1 MKCFLFLVLAF
12 STALAQTIPPNVQV
26 NTFGTFHPE
35 VTIAINPA
43 DPQNLLVSSN
53 GLQVYYSYDGGQT
66 WGQHY
71 QSSVYGN
78 SGDPSVI
85 FDYHGNA
92 YLATLAYQADSNFVL
107 DRIIVH
113 RSEDGGN
120 VWNYVYFAGFDSTTF
135 QDKEWLAADHTSSSF
150 KGNLYLSWTRF
161 DACPG
166 LTPLT
171 SRDSTRIMFAYSTD
185 SATSWSSAIRISDR
199 QGDCSDKDSTTEGA
213 VPAVGPQ
220 GQVYIAWAGL
230 NKIWFDKSTDGG
242 RTFGNDKIIAE
253 QPGGWDFPVSGLMR
267 CNGLPQ
273 TLCDTSKSSPF
284 YGTIY
289 VVFSDQRN
297 GEDNTDVFLV
307 KSTDQGETWS
317 APVKVNQDTGRAQ
330 QFFPWAAIDPGSGYL
345 YVVFYDR
352 REHKG
357 DTTDVY
363 LARST
368 DGGETFSDFR
378 VNQDSFVPCA
388 DYFLGDYIGIT
399 ALNGNVYP
407 VWVKMVSFKTSIYLA
422 LVSEPV
428 GVEQSEAGVPVT
440 PRLMQNFPNP
450 FNPVTHIVFDLPQR
464 SHVRV
469 EVFDLN
475 GRKVATLVHGW
486 LNAGRHQTVFDA
498 TGCASGVYLYQLST
512 DKGFVQS
519 KKMLLLR

>member
-1 MKCFLFLVLAF
+1 
-12 STALAQTIPPNVQV
+12 
-26 NTFGTFHPE
+26 
-35 VTIAINPA
+35 
-43 DPQNLLVSSN
+43 
-53 GLQVYYSYDGGQT
+53 
-66 WGQHY
+66 
-71 QSSVYGN
+71 
-78 SGDPSVI
+78 
-85 FDYHGNA
+85 
-92 YLATLAYQADSNFVL
+92 
-107 DRIIVH
+107 
-113 RSEDGGN
+113 
-120 VWNYVYFAGFDSTTF
+120 
-135 QDKEWLAADHTSSSF
+135 
-150 KGNLYLSWTRF
+150 
-161 DACPG
+161 

-199 QGDCSDKDSTTEGA
+199 QGDCSDKDSTMEGA

-297 GEDNTDVFLV
+297 REDNTDVFLV

-317 APVKVNQDTGRAQ
+317 APIKVNQDTGRVQ